1 MLQLAQLHRVVQFL
15 QHTKHPLL
23 GAIGTRE
30 LAKQTFTFSED
41 QQLFGP
47 ENFEYWKQGLNI
59 IFRAI
64 GIPGF
69 PDNPDII
76 QNFSDA
82 EMAVILMLLRDSCAA
97 GPRATISWLT
107 SPIIAYKLLIQQFA
121 PTQEAQRDIL
131 YREFH
136 TLNFQNYSGSLADFN
151 AKFAGL
157 VTRLLLI
164 GV

>member
-1 MLQLAQLHRVVQFL
+1 MFW
-15 QHTKHPLL
+15 
-23 GAIGTRE
+23 AI
-30 LAKQTFTFSED
+30 S
-41 QQLFGP
+41 
-47 ENFEYWKQGLNI
+47 
-59 IFRAI
+59 
-64 GIPGF
+64 IPGF

-82 EMAVILMLLRDSCAA
+82 EMAIILILLRDSCAA
-97 GPRATISWLT
+97 GPRAIISWLT
-107 SPIIAYKLLIQQFA
+107 SPIMAYKLLIQQFA
-121 PTQEAQRDIL
+121 PTQEVQRDML

-136 TLNFQNYSGSLADFN
+136 ILNFQNYSRSLADFN

>member
-1 MLQLAQLHRVVQFL
+1 M
-15 QHTKHPLL
+15 
-23 GAIGTRE
+23 
-30 LAKQTFTFSED
+30 
-41 QQLFGP
+41 
-47 ENFEYWKQGLNI
+47 
-59 IFRAI
+59 FRAI

-107 SPIIAYKLLIQQFA
+107 SLIIAYKLLIQQFA
-121 PTQEAQRDIL
+121 PTQEVQRDML
-131 YREFH
+131 YREFY
-136 TLNFQNYSGSLADFN
+136 TLNFRNYSRSLADFN

-164 GV
+164 GVQIQVADQTNQYLRALESTFPGWAERTHSNMCMLRASGAASQILTL